1 LITAYKQATTY
12 EEGVRRRW
20 FFAGFLLSHH
30 HFLRL
35 FSALIYIQDNDVDEI
50 GSTGWQIRPS
60 IAPEE

>member
-1 LITAYKQATTY
+1 MITACKHATTS

-35 FSALIYIQDNDVDEI
+35 FSALISLQDNDVDEI
-50 GSTGWQIRPS
+50 GSPGW
-60 IAPEE
+60 